1 MRRHLALSLVLI
13 LAAAGNAFAGA
24 EARMAGKVLDGV
36 TKEPIP
42 NAVVKYEA
50 VEGKT
55 VKSEVKSKKD
65 GKFAVFVLD
74 GSIKYKFTV
83 SADGYESTE
92 ETLKLALGGTTDK
105 NWEIYKPGAR
115 PAEGGAVPAGGGVVV
130 SKADPSVVL
139 FNEGAILANS
149 KDYAG
154 AIAKWNEAI
163 ALKPDMTAAWMALA
177 KTYNRQKEY
186 PKAIEAAN
194 KVLEIDDSDTE
205 MLSILNQAY
214 SATGDKA
221 NAAKYAAKLP
231 KNANALYNDAAKAI
245 NANDDGS
252 AEGLLKQ
259 AITADESFALAHY
272 ELGMIY
278 VRAGKSAEAKTA
290 LSKYLELDPS
300 GKNAATAKEMMAY
313 LK

>member
-13 LAAAGNAFAGA
+13 LAVAGNAFAGA
-24 EARMAGKVLDGV
+24 EARMAGKVIDGV
-36 TKEPIP
+36 TKEPIA
-42 NAVVKYEA
+42 NALVKLEA

-55 VKSEVKSKKD
+55 VKSQVKSKGD
-65 GKFAVFVLD
+65 GKYALFVLD

-83 SADGYESTE
+83 TADGYEPWE

-105 NWEIYKPGAR
+105 NWELYKPGTR
-115 PAEGGAVPAGGGVVV
+115 VIEGGAPGAPAVIT
-130 SKADPSVVL
+130 KADPSVEL
-139 FNEGAILANS
+139 FNEGAVLSNA

-163 ALKPDMTAAWMALA
+163 ALKPDMTAAHMALA
-177 KTYNRQKEY
+177 KTYLRQQDY
-186 PKAIEAAN
+186 AKAIVSAN
-194 KVLEIDDSDTE
+194 KVLEVDDSDTE
-205 MLSILNQAY
+205 MMSVLYQAY
-214 SATGDKA
+214 TATGDKA
-221 NAAKYAAKLP
+221 NAAKYASKLP

-245 NANDDGS
+245 NANDDAT

-259 AITADESFALAHY
+259 AIAADDAFALAHY

-278 VRAGKSAEAKTA
+278 VRAGKSAEAKAA
-290 LSKYLELDPS
+290 LTKYLELDPK

>member
-13 LAAAGNAFAGA
+13 LAVAGNAFAGA
-24 EARMAGKVLDGV
+24 EARMAGKVIDGV

-42 NAVVKYEA
+42 NAVVKLEA

-55 VKSEVKSKKD
+55 VKSEAKAKGD
-65 GKFAVFVLD
+65 GKYALFVLD
-74 GSIKYKFTV
+74 GSIRYKFTV
-83 SADGYESTE
+83 SAPGYETTE

-105 NWEIYKPGAR
+105 NWELFKPGTQVVAGT
-115 PAEGGAVPAGGGVVV
+115 AAGAAAGAVV
-130 SKADPSVVL
+130 SKSDPAVVL
-139 FNEGAILANS
+139 FNEGATLSNA

-163 ALKPDMTAAWMALA
+163 ALKPDMTAAHMALA
-177 KTYNRQKEY
+177 KTHLRQKNY
-186 PKAIEAAN
+186 AQAIVAAN

-205 MLSILNQAY
+205 MMSVLHQAY
-214 SATGDKA
+214 TATGDKA
-221 NAAKYAAKLP
+221 NAAKYASKLP
-231 KNANALYNDAAKAI
+231 KDANALYNDAAKAI
-245 NANDDGS
+245 NANDDGT

-259 AITADESFALAHY
+259 AIAADDAFALAHY

-278 VRAGKSAEAKTA
+278 VRAGKSAEAKSA
-290 LSKYLELDPS
+290 LTKYLELDPK
-300 GKNAATAKEMMAY
+300 GKNASTAKEMMAY

>member
-13 LAAAGNAFAGA
+13 LAVAGNAFAGA
-24 EARMAGKVLDGV
+24 EARMAGKVIDGV

-42 NAVVKYEA
+42 NAVVKLEA

-55 VKSEVKSKKD
+55 VKSEAKAKGD
-65 GKFAVFVLD
+65 GKYALFVLD
-74 GSIKYKFTV
+74 GSIRYKFTV
-83 SADGYESTE
+83 TAPGYETTE

-105 NWEIYKPGAR
+105 NWELYKPGTQVV
-115 PAEGGAVPAGGGVVV
+115 EGPAGTSGAVV
-130 SKADPSVVL
+130 SKADPSVIL
-139 FNEGAILANS
+139 FNEGAALSNA

-163 ALKPDMTAAWMALA
+163 ALKPDMTAAHMALA
-177 KTYNRQKEY
+177 KTHLRQKDY
-186 PKAIEAAN
+186 ANAIVSAN

-205 MLSILNQAY
+205 MMSILHQAY
-214 SATGDKA
+214 TATGDKA
-221 NAAKYAAKLP
+221 NAAKYASKLP

-245 NANDDGS
+245 NANDDAT

-259 AITADESFALAHY
+259 AITADDGFALAHY

-278 VRAGKSAEAKTA
+278 VRAGKSAEARTA
-290 LSKYLELDPS
+290 LSKYLQLDPN
-300 GKNAATAKEMMAY
+300 GKNAPTAKEMMAY

>member
-13 LAAAGNAFAGA
+13 LAVAGNAFAGA
-24 EARMAGKVLDGV
+24 EARMAGKVIDGV
-36 TKEPIP
+36 TKEPIA
-42 NAVVKYEA
+42 NAVVKLEA

-55 VKSEVKSKKD
+55 VKSEAKSKGD
-65 GKFAVFVLD
+65 GKYALFVLD
-74 GSIKYKFTV
+74 GSIRYKFTV
-83 SADGYESTE
+83 SAPGYETTE

-105 NWEIYKPGAR
+105 TWELFKPGTRVEDA
-115 PAEGGAVPAGGGVVV
+115 PAGTPGAVV

-139 FNEGAILANS
+139 FNEGAALSNA

-163 ALKPDMTAAWMALA
+163 ALKPDMTAAHMALA
-177 KTYNRQKEY
+177 KTYLRQKEY
-186 PKAIEAAN
+186 DKAIVSAN
-194 KVLEIDDSDTE
+194 KVLEVDDSDTE
-205 MLSILNQAY
+205 MMSILHQAY
-214 SATGDKA
+214 TATGDKT
-221 NAAKYAAKLP
+221 NAAKYASKLP

-245 NANDDGS
+245 NANDDNT

-259 AITADESFALAHY
+259 AIAADDSFALAHY

-290 LSKYLELDPS
+290 LTKYLQLDPN
-300 GKNAATAKEMMAY
+300 GKNAPTAKEMMAY

>member
-13 LAAAGNAFAGA
+13 LAVAGNAFAGA
-24 EARMAGKVLDGV
+24 EARMAGKVIDGV
-36 TKEPIP
+36 TKEPIA
-42 NAVVKYEA
+42 NAVVKLEA

-55 VKSEVKSKKD
+55 VKSEAKSKGD
-65 GKFAVFVLD
+65 GKYALFVLD
-74 GSIKYKFTV
+74 GSIRYKFTV
-83 SADGYESTE
+83 SAPGYETTE

-105 NWEIYKPGAR
+105 NWELFKPGTRVEDA
-115 PAEGGAVPAGGGVVV
+115 PAGAPGAVV

-139 FNEGAILANS
+139 FNEGAALSNA

-163 ALKPDMTAAWMALA
+163 ALKPDMTAAHMALA
-177 KTYNRQKEY
+177 KTYLRQKEY
-186 PKAIEAAN
+186 DKAIVSAN
-194 KVLEIDDSDTE
+194 KVLEVDDSDTE
-205 MLSILNQAY
+205 MMSVLHQAY
-214 SATGDKA
+214 TATGDKT
-221 NAAKYAAKLP
+221 NAAKYASKLP

-245 NANDDGS
+245 NANDDNT

-259 AITADESFALAHY
+259 AIAADDSFALAHY

-278 VRAGKSAEAKTA
+278 VRAGKSAEAKAA
-290 LSKYLELDPS
+290 LTKYLQLDPN
-300 GKNAATAKEMMAY
+300 GKNAPTAKEMMAY